1 MEIRGGAPHR
11 SGCKK
16 KKNCVLIVEMLK
28 NTKQHKICNHL
39 LGSHMCHS
47 VCVKIR
53 GQPLE
58 VGYSPSTMWDLG
70 IKLRLDGRSSLPTCQ
85 ALLPAR

>member
-1 MEIRGGAPHR
+1 MWR
-11 SGCKK
+11 SEEGPLTDLDAKK
-16 KKNCVLIVEMLK
+16 KKLCAYCRNVEK
-28 NTKQHKICNHL
+28 HKTAQNNHL

-53 GQPLE
+53 GQPLG